1 MDDIEIHL
9 KEIDINNS
17 HSWCWKDYSIVS
29 SIPRTNRVDVA
40 NFPESSIIIDKI
52 IPTTQNNDINCKLV
66 YFYCDFK
73 DPAKQNA
80 VNLYGS
86 LIAQLIEQAVEIPDE
101 VDALYLKYNKR
112 PAALDHLKD
121 VFSGLIQ
128 SLPKVFI
135 IIDGLD
141 ECTDRATVLDGLLEL
156 KNHPEGNTNVLVTSR
171 NDPATRLALSSV
183 PNLAMKAENVGADIE
198 LYVKSE
204 MEQRVKLRRLKPE
217 IKDEITVKLVDRA
230 NGM

>member
-9 KEIDINNS
+9 KAIDINNL

-29 SIPRTNRVDVA
+29 SIPRMNRADAA
-40 NFPESSIIIDKI
+40 NLSESSIIIDKI
-52 IPTTQNNDINCKLV
+52 IPTTQNNDIKLV

-86 LIAQLIEQAVEIPDE
+86 LIAQLIEQALEIPDE
-101 VDALYLKYNKR
+101 VDALYSKYNKR
-112 PAALDHLKD
+112 PAVLDHLKD

-128 SLPKVFI
+128 NLPKVFI

-156 KNHPEGNTNVLVTSR
+156 KNHPKGNTNVLVTSR

-217 IKDEITVKLVDRA
+217 IKAEITVKLVDRA